1 MKVILGIN
9 FGSIF
14 GAFHCCLHCS
24 VRTCLYFLL
33 CLFNILFPSA
43 YSFWYIIFHHYNI
56 PFYFYFFSVI
66 HFFSLRSVLLM
77 LLTTWDLFIYSNS
90 NNSKIV
96 KLDFCVISWQTSHTS
111 HLISKISLKKVPV
124 MTNNT
129 LTWADSFIDI
139 YAFWDI
145 ISIIHQQLFPT
156 QLIYTNM
163 HLKKCM
169 YSMSSIIIILCNP
182 SIFFKGKSS
191 SELNLIF
198 FFIIASGITC

>member
-1 MKVILGIN
+1 MRL
-9 FGSIF
+9 
-14 GAFHCCLHCS
+14 
-24 VRTCLYFLL
+24 
-33 CLFNILFPSA
+33 
-43 YSFWYIIFHHYNI
+43 
-56 PFYFYFFSVI
+56 I
-66 HFFSLRSVLLM
+66 HDPEM
-77 LLTTWDLFIYSNS
+77 NHAFIYSNS

-96 KLDFCVISWQTSHTS
+96 KLTDFCVISWQTSHTS
-111 HLISKISLKKVPV
+111 HLISKISLKKVAV

-129 LTWADSFIDI
+129 LTWPDSFIDI

-145 ISIIHQQLFPT
+145 ISIIHQHLFPT
-156 QLIYTNM
+156 QLIYTNV

-169 YSMSSIIIILCNP
+169 YSMSSIIIILCNS